1 MVKTKLVGVDKLS
14 RALQKKIGAPA
25 VKQIISTNTA
35 RLQGKTV
42 QNAAA
47 AYTKGYSTG
56 ATGRSIRME
65 LQDGGLTGVVGMG
78 MDYDPYLEV
87 GTRFMEA
94 EPALKPAF
102 NQVKTQM
109 HNDINRLM
117 K

>member
-1 MVKTKLVGVDKLS
+1 MAKVIGTDKLS
-14 RALQKKIGAPA
+14 KALQRKIGMPA
-25 VKQIISTNTA
+25 VKDIISKNTA
-35 RLQGKTV
+35 RLQGQTV
-42 QNAAA
+42 QNTAT
-47 AYTKGYSTG
+47 AYTKGYTTG
-56 ATGRSIRME
+56 ATRRSVKME
-65 LQDGGLTGVVGMG
+65 LQHGGLTGVVGMG
-78 MDYDPYLEV
+78 KDYDPYLEV